1 MALSDSDLAFEGL
14 EDHLEEIRASD
25 AHYITQWDWSQL
37 RNLRKIN
44 TIDIHLISMYSIE
57 QQFPSLESLQWLSI
71 SKAEISF
78 IHPKA
83 FRGLTHLKMLILKEN
98 EITEMSRK
106 MLPNP
111 AKELFLIDLRYLID
125 NFFSQYSNLSSF

>member
-1 MALSDSDLAFEGL
+1 MSLSDSDLAFVGL

-57 QQFPSLESLQWLSI
+57 QEFPPLTSLSFLSI

-78 IHPKA
+78 VHPKA
-83 FRGLTHLKMLILKEN
+83 FRGLTNLKILILKEN
-98 EITEMSRK
+98 EIAEMSRS

-111 AKELFLIDLRYLID
+111 AKELFLLDLRYL
-125 NFFSQYSNLSSF
+125 SNPLFKSMF